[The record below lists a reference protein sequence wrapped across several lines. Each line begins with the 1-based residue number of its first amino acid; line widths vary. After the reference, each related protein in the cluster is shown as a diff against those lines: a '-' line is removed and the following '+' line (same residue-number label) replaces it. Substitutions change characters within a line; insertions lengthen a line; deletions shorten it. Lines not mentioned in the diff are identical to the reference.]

1 MLRNYFKIAVRNLL
15 KHRTFSAINI
25 IGLSVGIACCVLLAL
40 YIKDEFSYENK
51 FTNRDRI
58 YRIYTT
64 FTKDGV
70 PESYPRTSPPIA
82 TALPH
87 LIPEVEIATRVIN
100 PPEVEQHLII
110 YGDQLYYEKLGYLV
124 DSTFFDVFD
133 YKFKEGN
140 RETAMDQPA
149 SVVLSDELS
158 KKIFPDKSPLN
169 EWLIINS
176 GPSKDTFMVTGVLA
190 PYTSKSHLDAD
201 FYMSLRSEGWGAFI
215 NSVDSW
221 AWQNFVSG
229 YVRLVPNTSPQTV
242 DEKFP
247 QLIETYAGDVLRGA
261 GMKKD
266 LHLQALSDIHLYSD
280 FNDGFEFDD
289 TNGNIMYVYILGSIG
304 IFILLIACINF
315 MNLTTAKAA
324 QRAGEVGVRKS
335 LGASRQNLIGQFL
348 GESFT
353 IVIVSMLISGVIIML
368 VLPFFNQVTHKDLSL
383 NGNTAAYVALF
394 MLGISIVTGFVAGSY
409 PAFFLSSF
417 QPAKALKDKRL
428 SGGSQWLRKSLVVF
442 QFIVSI
448 SLISS
453 ILIIKKQLNFIQN
466 KALGFSPEQN
476 IVIPMRTIEARSSYV
491 ELKNS
496 IQQIAGVTQVSAT
509 TSLPST
515 PLLRDYGLY
524 IQGSSADHSILH
536 RMINTDE
543 NYFGLLK
550 INLIAGRDFDDQRDS
565 YKEDDETINVIVNQA
580 SLKEYNIDLKDAV
593 GTTLLSDF
601 DGKIRYHKIIGV
613 VEDFHQFSLHDK
625 IVPFMF
631 KIPES
636 KKNFIFITMRVATT
650 DYKNIISQLE
660 SNWKAQVPTTPFES
674 IFLSDSVNKQY
685 EEDQRVASI
694 MTSFTLIAIIISCM
708 GLYGLSVYMA
718 ERRIKEIGVRKVLGA
733 SVTGIVSLLTTD
745 FLKLILIAFV
755 IAAPLGYYAMGQWL
769 QSFAYQTTLGVFVFV
784 LAGVISFAIAWITVG
799 FESFRAAIGNPVNSL
814 KTE

>member
-51 FTNRDRI
+51 FSNTNRI

-70 PESYPRTSPPIA
+70 PERYPRTSPPIA
-82 TALPH
+82 IALPD

-100 PPEVEQHLII
+100 PPEVEQHLIK
-110 YGDQLYYEKLGYLV
+110 YGDELYYEKLGYLV

-133 YKFKEGN
+133 YAFKEGN

-149 SVVLSDELS
+149 SVVLSSELS
-158 KKIFPDKSPLN
+158 KRIFSDKSPLN

-176 GPSKDTFMVTGVLA
+176 GPSKDTFMVTGVLQ
-190 PYTSKSHLDAD
+190 PYTSKSHLDAG
-201 FYMSLRSEGWGAFI
+201 FYMSLRSEGWGDFI

-229 YVRLVPNTSPQTV
+229 YVRLFPKASPQTV

-261 GMKKD
+261 GMKKE
-266 LHLQALSDIHLYSD
+266 LNLQALSDIHLYSD
-280 FNDGFEFDD
+280 FNDGFQLE

-315 MNLTTAKAA
+315 MNLTTAKAS

-353 IVIVSMLISGVIIML
+353 IVVVSMILSGIIIIL
-368 VLPFFNQVTHKDLSL
+368 TLPFFNQVTHKDLSL
-383 NGNTAAYVALF
+383 NGNTAAYVALS
-394 MLGISIVTGFVAGSY
+394 MLVISIVTGFVAGSY

-417 QPAKALKDKRL
+417 QPAKVLKDKRL
-428 SGGSQWLRKSLVVF
+428 SGGTQWLRKSLVVF

-448 SLISS
+448 SLISA
-453 ILIIKKQLNFIQN
+453 ILIIQKQLDFIQN
-466 KALGFSPEQN
+466 KSLGFNPEQN
-476 IVIPMRTIEARSSYV
+476 IVIPMRTSEARSNYV

-496 IQQIAGVTQVSAT
+496 IQQIAGVSQVSAT

-524 IQGSSADHSILH
+524 LQGSSPDTGILH
-536 RMINTDE
+536 RMIYTDE
-543 NYFGLLK
+543 NYFDLLK
-550 INLIAGRDFDDQRDS
+550 INLIAGRDFDNQRDKS
-565 YKEDDETINVIVNQA
+565 KEEDENLNVIVNQA

-593 GTTLLSDF
+593 GTTLLSEY
-601 DGKIRYHKIIGV
+601 DGKVRYHKIIGV
-613 VEDFHQFSLHDK
+613 VEVFHQFSLHDK
-625 IVPFMF
+625 IVPIMF

-636 KKNFIFITMRVATT
+636 KKNFIFITMSVATA

-660 SNWKAQVPTTPFES
+660 SNWKAQVPSTPFENT
-674 IFLSDSVNKQY
+674 FLSDNVNKQY

-718 ERRIKEIGVRKVLGA
+718 ERRIKEIGIRKVLGA

-755 IAAPLGYYAMGQWL
+755 IAAPLCYYAMGQWL

-784 LAGVISFAIAWITVG
+784 LAGTVSIAIAWITVG
-799 FESFRAAIGNPVNSL
+799 FESFRAAVGNPVNSL

>member
-40 YIKDEFSYENK
+40 YIKDEFSFEKK
-51 FTNRDRI
+51 FTNEDRT

-64 FTKDGV
+64 FTKDGI
-70 PESYPRTSPPIA
+70 PERYPRTSPPIA
-82 TALPH
+82 IALPD
-87 LIPEVEIATRVIN
+87 LIPEVETATRVIN
-100 PPEVEQHLII
+100 PPEVEQHLIK
-110 YGDQLYYEKLGYLV
+110 YGDELYYEKLGYLV

-133 YKFKEGN
+133 YAFKEGN
-140 RETAMDQPA
+140 PASAMDQPA
-149 SVVLSDELS
+149 SVVLSSELS
-158 KKIFPDKSPLN
+158 QKIFQDKSPLN

-176 GPSKDTFMVTGVLA
+176 GPSKDTFMVTGVLK
-190 PYTSKSHLDAD
+190 PYTTKSHLDAD
-201 FYMSLRSEGWGAFI
+201 FYMSLRSEGWGEYI

-229 YVRLVPNTSPQTV
+229 YVRLIPNASPKTV

-247 QLIETYAGDVLRGA
+247 ALIETYAGDVLRGA
-261 GMKKD
+261 GMKKE
-266 LHLQALSDIHLYSD
+266 LNLQPLNDIHLYSD
-280 FNDGFEFDD
+280 FNDGFQFE
-289 TNGNIMYVYILGSIG
+289 TNGNITYVYILASIG

-335 LGASRQNLIGQFL
+335 LGASKQNLVSQFL

-353 IVIVSMLISGVIIML
+353 IVIVSMLISGVIIFL

-383 NGNTAAYVALF
+383 NGNTIGYVVLS
-394 MLGISIVTGFVAGSY
+394 MLAISIITGFVAGSY

-417 QPAKALKDKRL
+417 QPAKVLKDKRL

-442 QFIVSI
+442 QFVVSI
-448 SLISS
+448 SLISA
-453 ILIIKKQLNFIQN
+453 ILIIHKQLDYIQN
-466 KALGFSPEQN
+466 KSLGFNPEQN
-476 IVIPMRTIEARSSYV
+476 IVIPMRTSEARDHYM

-496 IQQIAGVTQVSAT
+496 IQQIAGVSQVSAT

-524 IQGSSADHSILH
+524 QQGSSPDNAILH
-536 RMINTDE
+536 RMIHTDE
-543 NYFGLLK
+543 NYFDLLK
-550 INLIAGRDFDDQRDS
+550 IKLIAGRDFDNQRDQFNA
-565 YKEDDETINVIVNQA
+565 EDETINTIVNEA
-580 SLKEYNIDLKDAV
+580 SLREYGLTPEEAV
-593 GTTLLSDF
+593 GSLLLSDF
-601 DGKIRYHKIIGV
+601 DEKIQYHKIIGV

-625 IVPFMF
+625 IIPIMF
-631 KIPES
+631 KVPAS
-636 KKNFIFITMRVATT
+636 KKNFIFITMSVETAN
-650 DYKNIISQLE
+650 YENIISQLE
-660 SNWKAQVPTTPFES
+660 TNWKTQVPGTPFES
-674 IFLSDSVNKQY
+674 TFLSDNVNKQY
-685 EEDQRVASI
+685 EEGQRISSI
-694 MTSFTLIAIIISCM
+694 MTGFTAIAIIISCM

-718 ERRIKEIGVRKVLGA
+718 ERRVKEIGIRKVLGA

-755 IAAPLGYYAMGQWL
+755 IAAPIGYYVMDQWL
-769 QSFAYQTTLGVFVFV
+769 QSFAYQTTLGVFVFI
-784 LAGVISFAIAWITVG
+784 LAGIVSFAIAWITVG
-799 FESFRAAIGNPVNSL
+799 FESFRAAAGNPVNSL

>member
-40 YIKDEFSYENK
+40 YIKDEFSFEKK
-51 FTNRDRI
+51 FTNEDRT

-64 FTKDGV
+64 FTKDGI
-70 PESYPRTSPPIA
+70 PERYPRTSPPIA
-82 TALPH
+82 IALPD
-87 LIPEVEIATRVIN
+87 LIPEVETATRVIN
-100 PPEVEQHLII
+100 PPEVEQHLIK
-110 YGDQLYYEKLGYLV
+110 YGDELYYEKLGYLV

-133 YKFKEGN
+133 YAFKEGN
-140 RETAMDQPA
+140 PASAMDQPA
-149 SVVLSDELS
+149 SVVLSSELS
-158 KKIFPDKSPLN
+158 QKIFQDKSPLN

-176 GPSKDTFMVTGVLA
+176 GPSKDTFMVTGVLK
-190 PYTSKSHLDAD
+190 PYTTKSHLDAD
-201 FYMSLRSEGWGAFI
+201 FYMSLRSEGWGEYI

-229 YVRLVPNTSPQTV
+229 YVRLIPNASPKTV

-247 QLIETYAGDVLRGA
+247 ALIETYAGDVLRGA
-261 GMKKD
+261 GMKKE
-266 LHLQALSDIHLYSD
+266 LNLQPLNDIHLYSD
-280 FNDGFEFDD
+280 FNDGFQFE
-289 TNGNIMYVYILGSIG
+289 TNGNITYVYILGSIG

-335 LGASRQNLIGQFL
+335 LGASKQNLVGQFL

-353 IVIVSMLISGVIIML
+353 IVIVSMLISGVIIFL

-383 NGNTAAYVALF
+383 NGNTIGYVVLS
-394 MLGISIVTGFVAGSY
+394 MLAISIITGFVAGSY

-417 QPAKALKDKRL
+417 QPAKVLKDKRL

-442 QFIVSI
+442 QFVVSI
-448 SLISS
+448 SLISA
-453 ILIIKKQLNFIQN
+453 ILIIHKQLDYIQN
-466 KALGFSPEQN
+466 KSLGFNPEQN
-476 IVIPMRTIEARSSYV
+476 IVIPMRTSEARDHYM

-496 IQQIAGVTQVSAT
+496 IQQIAGVSQVSAT

-524 IQGSSADHSILH
+524 QQGSSPDNAILH
-536 RMINTDE
+536 RMIHTDE
-543 NYFGLLK
+543 NYFDLLK
-550 INLIAGRDFDDQRDS
+550 IKLIAGRDFDNQRDQFNA
-565 YKEDDETINVIVNQA
+565 EDETINTIVNEA
-580 SLKEYNIDLKDAV
+580 SLREYGLTPEEAV
-593 GTTLLSDF
+593 GSLLLSDF
-601 DGKIRYHKIIGV
+601 DEKIQYHKIIGV

-625 IVPFMF
+625 IIPIMF
-631 KIPES
+631 KVPAS
-636 KKNFIFITMRVATT
+636 KKNFIFITMSVETAN
-650 DYKNIISQLE
+650 YENIISQLE
-660 SNWKAQVPTTPFES
+660 TNWKTQVPGTPFES
-674 IFLSDSVNKQY
+674 TFLSDNVNKQY
-685 EEDQRVASI
+685 EEDQRISSI
-694 MTSFTLIAIIISCM
+694 MTGFTAIAIIISCM

-718 ERRIKEIGVRKVLGA
+718 ERRVKEIGIRKVLGA

-755 IAAPLGYYAMGQWL
+755 IAAPIGYYVMDQWL
-769 QSFAYQTTLGVFVFV
+769 QSFAYQTTLGVFVFI
-784 LAGVISFAIAWITVG
+784 LAGIVSFAIAWITVG
-799 FESFRAAIGNPVNSL
+799 FESFRAAAGNPVNSL